1 MSLRTVFTFD
11 AIASGAMALVLL
23 VGFRPLGDVLDLP
36 EPLLLGAGLI
46 LVPWVA
52 FLAWMAR
59 QKSIDQAIT
68 RVVIAVNAAWVV
80 ASIAVTLGAGVDPSG
95 WGVAF
100 VAAQAVAVAALAVL
114 QASRLAEASPAPSRQ
129 RGFVV

>member
-59 QKSIDQAIT
+59 QKSIDQALT

-80 ASIAVTLGAGVDPSG
+80 ASIAVTLGAGVDPNG

-114 QASRLAEASPAPSRQ
+114 QASRLGEASPAPRRQ